1 MMHICHLQCTSIDYE
16 IFTWKTEA
24 RTFMFKV
31 LALLLAILEATRPP
45 VDSFLGNQVAGRT
58 AHSVIQVPYVM
69 KTSSFQSTVLMK
81 TAGFHYRCVKQT
93 NEPSKFS
100 SLSPLCRLSSRWCC
114 AHSFFFFLLLLLL
127 FLGHAFQ
134 RDQSERWVVY
144 WKWWVVKQSAGWH
157 FHCRPLCREPWP
169 ILTLAG

>member
-1 MMHICHLQCTSIDYE
+1 
-16 IFTWKTEA
+16 
-24 RTFMFKV
+24 MFKV

-114 AHSFFFFLLLLLL
+114 AHSFFFFFVAVVVVPRARISKRSVGAVSGLLKVV
-127 FLGHAFQ
+127 GGKAECWVAF
-134 RDQSERWVVY
+134 
-144 WKWWVVKQSAGWH
+144 
-157 FHCRPLCREPWP
+157 PLPP
-169 ILTLAG
+169 TV